1 MSSSTTYVCGELSAF
16 NIRKIV
22 VDDQIVANP
31 AGYNTEQK
39 EKTRSRIMLELIRKQ
54 AITTPMPT
62 PSASRKETTL
72 VYTYPEQRELESQ
85 MSSEVVQKTQQI
97 LGTKPVL
104 PQPKL
109 EEAPKTLI
117 PSGVQSSEIISQ
129 VVSQM
134 KAIATKVFES
144 PESCTAELDVSGKL
158 LTVSKLMQGLSL
170 REIEQVWTQT
180 LAGVAQQN
188 KQAAKHLII
197 DTAAMVGTNP
207 ATMFVL
213 KKIDAS
219 EIGAIK
225 ATVNIQSAMKSIRTP
240 TKEIVSEILR
250 IVKQWKNGS
259 NMDKKKLLT
268 PALLQLSNLVF
279 NAYVNPSTMVSN
291 YPVRIYGIF
300 GTQDSPVIND
310 YISFLKQWLEES
322 EQDPKRTMK
331 PVIITALGKLGLLD
345 ATKPLLKVAQGLK
358 GEEPMY
364 RALAVNSLRRA
375 AIRYPRE
382 LRAVLLAIINNPVE
396 HADVRIAAISVLPW
410 TQPTFAELQQIA
422 IRSWYEKSNQVSS
435 FARSTFANLMHTE
448 IPELRAVAAKVRGII
463 HMFKPMH
470 YGLQFS
476 KNFQVSKFVKYL
488 LGSVTTELEV
498 VQSKDS
504 FGPSKVA
511 KTSNVIMEVLGE
523 GIRMKLDSWSVY
535 SQGLDNAID
544 YLLAIREVFG
554 DALRSNPMVE
564 EELRKMAADIQL
576 KARRLPEWKAFV
588 KSYNLGYEYALQL
601 TGEQIMNLISELEH
615 SNIKDKLG
623 RGISGEFVSA
633 TNMLFAEFQGPNEI
647 GLPMITRRD
656 LVSVMAAK
664 AYAKTESVGYGI
676 TARMVPVWNIK
687 QQSDSG
693 IVSPFPACSQCVKKG
708 YLGNGVAMSLHASLP
723 LEGKVVVRTGE
734 LDIELKVPQQTIAR
748 GTNHEVIHALV
759 TPYTVRAPWA
769 SVMPLNK
776 ARDAKEILTGSPL
789 KRVSTF
795 LSSGN
800 L

>member
-1 MSSSTTYVCGELSAF
+1 MGETPILVHLKRGLVEEFFVARDEPTSVTNLKRSLLSQLQLDVSGSQQVGGEITQGLAKSIVSGRQAYHKVLEESVLGRCYTMYTVVPLTTARVMELERSWYDEEQMAKLQPSTAGKAACENKQYFEIIKTRDLDHCSYRPVFQHVSGAEFSGDVSKTHTGNLFTHMSSSTTYVCGELSAF

-22 VDDQIVANP
+22 VDQIVANP

-144 PESCTAELDVSGKL
+144 PESCTLQLDVSGKL
-158 LTVSKLMQGLSL
+158 LPVSKLMQGLSL

-240 TKEIVSEILR
+240 TKELVSEILR

-291 YPVRIYGIF
+291 YP
-300 GTQDSPVIND
+300 
-310 YISFLKQWLEES
+310 
-322 EQDPKRTMK
+322 
-331 PVIITALGKLGLLD
+331 
-345 ATKPLLKVAQGLK
+345 
-358 GEEPMY
+358 
-364 RALAVNSLRRA
+364 
-375 AIRYPRE
+375 
-382 LRAVLLAIINNPVE
+382 
-396 HADVRIAAISVLPW
+396 
-410 TQPTFAELQQIA
+410 
-422 IRSWYEKSNQVSS
+422 
-435 FARSTFANLMHTE
+435 
-448 IPELRAVAAKVRGII
+448 
-463 HMFKPMH
+463 
-470 YGLQFS
+470 
-476 KNFQVSKFVKYL
+476 KN
-488 LGSVTTELEV
+488 
-498 VQSKDS
+498 
-504 FGPSKVA
+504 
-511 KTSNVIMEVLGE
+511 
-523 GIRMKLDSWSVY
+523 
-535 SQGLDNAID
+535 
-544 YLLAIREVFG
+544 
-554 DALRSNPMVE
+554 
-564 EELRKMAADIQL
+564 
-576 KARRLPEWKAFV
+576 
-588 KSYNLGYEYALQL
+588 
-601 TGEQIMNLISELEH
+601 
-615 SNIKDKLG
+615 
-623 RGISGEFVSA
+623 
-633 TNMLFAEFQGPNEI
+633 
-647 GLPMITRRD
+647 
-656 LVSVMAAK
+656 
-664 AYAKTESVGYGI
+664 
-676 TARMVPVWNIK
+676 
-687 QQSDSG
+687 
-693 IVSPFPACSQCVKKG
+693 
-708 YLGNGVAMSLHASLP
+708 
-723 LEGKVVVRTGE
+723 
-734 LDIELKVPQQTIAR
+734 
-748 GTNHEVIHALV
+748 
-759 TPYTVRAPWA
+759 
-769 SVMPLNK
+769 
-776 ARDAKEILTGSPL
+776 
-789 KRVSTF
+789 
-795 LSSGN
+795 
-800 L
+800 

>member
-1 MSSSTTYVCGELSAF
+1 MGETPILVHLKRGLVEEFFVARDEPTSVTNLKRSLLSQLQLDVSGSQQVGGEITQGLAKSIVSGRQAYHKVLEESVLGRCYTMYTVVPLTTARVMELERSWYDEESMAKLQPSTAGKIACENKQYYEIIKTRDLDQCSYRPVFQHVSGAEFSGDVSKAHTGNLFTHMSSSTTYVCGELSSF

-22 VDDQIVANP
+22 VDEQIVSNP
-31 AGYNTEQK
+31 VGYNTEQK
-39 EKTRSRIMLELIRKQ
+39 EKTRTRIMLELIKKESTSTEIQ
-54 AITTPMPT
+54 KPT
-62 PSASRKETTL
+62 PSRKETTL

-259 NMDKKKLLT
+259 SMDKKKLLT

-396 HADVRIAAISVLPW
+396 HADVRISAISVLPW

-422 IRSWYEKSNQVSS
+422 IRSW
-435 FARSTFANLMHTE
+435 
-448 IPELRAVAAKVRGII
+448 
-463 HMFKPMH
+463 
-470 YGLQFS
+470 
-476 KNFQVSKFVKYL
+476 
-488 LGSVTTELEV
+488 
-498 VQSKDS
+498 
-504 FGPSKVA
+504 
-511 KTSNVIMEVLGE
+511 
-523 GIRMKLDSWSVY
+523 
-535 SQGLDNAID
+535 
-544 YLLAIREVFG
+544 
-554 DALRSNPMVE
+554 
-564 EELRKMAADIQL
+564 
-576 KARRLPEWKAFV
+576 
-588 KSYNLGYEYALQL
+588 
-601 TGEQIMNLISELEH
+601 
-615 SNIKDKLG
+615 
-623 RGISGEFVSA
+623 
-633 TNMLFAEFQGPNEI
+633 
-647 GLPMITRRD
+647 
-656 LVSVMAAK
+656 
-664 AYAKTESVGYGI
+664 
-676 TARMVPVWNIK
+676 
-687 QQSDSG
+687 
-693 IVSPFPACSQCVKKG
+693 
-708 YLGNGVAMSLHASLP
+708 
-723 LEGKVVVRTGE
+723 
-734 LDIELKVPQQTIAR
+734 
-748 GTNHEVIHALV
+748 
-759 TPYTVRAPWA
+759 
-769 SVMPLNK
+769 
-776 ARDAKEILTGSPL
+776 
-789 KRVSTF
+789 
-795 LSSGN
+795 
-800 L
+800 